1 MCCSSEDD
9 NQFFSMHTLLTSTK
23 WVSPLENKGEN
34 HLEGIWSFNTD
45 GTYIEEFGTKY
56 ATDNAFAM
64 TGS

>member
-1 MCCSSEDD
+1 
-9 NQFFSMHTLLTSTK
+9 MHTLLTSTK